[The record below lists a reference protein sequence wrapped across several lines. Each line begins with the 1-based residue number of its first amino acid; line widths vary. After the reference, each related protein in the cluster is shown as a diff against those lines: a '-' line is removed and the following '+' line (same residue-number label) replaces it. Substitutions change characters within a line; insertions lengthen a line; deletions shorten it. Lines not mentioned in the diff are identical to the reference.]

1 MRTYFKNILR
11 DIKKTKG
18 KVFSIGIMVGLATM
32 VIVALNLSGPS
43 MRKSLKK
50 SLDTFNHPDIIVKST
65 YPMDYEDK
73 ILLEKDGDI
82 DQISFI
88 NTIDMLDK
96 ERIIRLKSFDKNF
109 AKIKILEGK
118 NITKDNEI
126 ILDKSMKDYYKI
138 GDDISL
144 SYIKDDQKDDNELK
158 NTKYKLVGFFT
169 TSEKFME
176 DMREVSPLGKKELDG
191 LAFVNKD
198 NFLTEK
204 FNEVNISYKYS
215 YEMDKTSQTYID
227 FVGSKKSRIE
237 DDIYQRPKNL
247 LNEIKKEANEK
258 ISDAEA
264 DINEAEDKI
273 SSTEKD
279 LADAKVKIDDGF
291 RKYEEEKAKYNRE
304 IRNAEIRLQDSLK
317 VLENGQ
323 EELENAKR
331 ELANS
336 WEEYNKEIPEAEKV
350 LDSKYQELTKAR
362 EEINSNKKELLANLD
377 AIEKAIND
385 AKSLNSLDSLSDID
399 QEMDS
404 SENLNPLESPNSDN
418 IIEMENQKQALLG
431 ALSEIEAKENEVS
444 AGLAEYEK
452 ARNEFDEKKTS
463 ALKEL
468 EDGESKID
476 QNQIKINQGWT
487 EYYQGRDRLN
497 YSREDGRRKL
507 EDAYNKLLSSKEDYE
522 DGLEEFNENKG
533 DAKEKIEDGKKE
545 IADKKDLLLKLRDPE
560 YDVITIFDDEGIDTY
575 YQNSLN
581 MDSLSRVFPVF
592 FYMVAMLVTL
602 TTMQRYISEQRLISG
617 TLKSLGYS
625 NQMIAKRFYIYGLI
639 PTVIGSIIGGILGRV
654 LIVKVI
660 FNAYSTGFDI
670 LETSYANSFKVI
682 IGSII
687 LSSILVGLTVYLS
700 SKETVRESPAR
711 LLQAKA
717 PEIGSKILL
726 EKIKPI
732 WKKMTFM
739 QKVTARNIFRY
750 KSRMFMTIFGVAG
763 CTALIFFGFAMID
776 SLKDTASI
784 QQNEIHNY
792 KIVAMLDE
800 KASDDEYKKYNQKIS
815 PYKHLAIRNES
826 ASLRKDGKDLD
837 ISVVIP
843 EDNKEFEKFVNL
855 RKNKK
860 NPIDLDK
867 VGAVITENAS
877 NILNIKENDKIK
889 VRVDG
894 KDIEVKVG
902 AIVENYVSD
911 YLYLSN
917 KSYENL
923 AKDKVSLNANYIDGD
938 PKDIIDQLEDE
949 DVVMA
954 VINTSRAYES
964 MDSLLDNLYLV
975 IVVITLISSI
985 LASVVLYNIT
995 DINVSERKRE
1005 LATIKVLGFYSK
1017 EVTSYIYREI
1027 FFLTLIGII
1036 GGFGLGYMMFRYILR
1051 VVAPRDIMLAYKLH
1065 PLSFIVSAGITLLL
1079 SLIMLAYIHKKL
1091 KKIDMA
1097 EAMSSGE

>member
-109 AKIKILEGK
+109 GKIKILEGK

-204 FNEVNISYKYS
+204 FNEVNISYKDS
-215 YEMDKTSQTYID
+215 YEMDKTSQTYIE

-273 SSTEKD
+273 SSTEQD
-279 LADAKVKIDDGF
+279 LADAKVKLDDGF

-350 LDSKYQELTKAR
+350 LDTKYQELTKAR

-902 AIVENYVSD
+902 AIAENYVSD

-923 AKDKVSLNANYIDGD
+923 AKDKVSLNANYIDGN

>member
-109 AKIKILEGK
+109 GKIKILEGK

-204 FNEVNISYKYS
+204 FNEVNISYKDS

-273 SSTEKD
+273 SSTEQD
-279 LADAKVKIDDGF
+279 LADAKVKLDDGF

-350 LDSKYQELTKAR
+350 LDTKYQELTKAR

-902 AIVENYVSD
+902 AIAENYVSD

-923 AKDKVSLNANYIDGD
+923 AKDKVSLNANYIDGN

>member
-109 AKIKILEGK
+109 GKIKILEGK

-176 DMREVSPLGKKELDG
+176 DMREISPLGKKELDG

-237 DDIYQRPKNL
+237 DDIYQRPNNL

-273 SSTEKD
+273 SSTEQD
-279 LADAKVKIDDGF
+279 LADAKVKLDDGF

-418 IIEMENQKQALLG
+418 ITEMENQKQALLG

-468 EDGESKID
+468 EDGESQID

-507 EDAYNKLLSSKEDYE
+507 EDAYNKLLSSKEEYE

-902 AIVENYVSD
+902 AIAENYVSD

-923 AKDKVSLNANYIDGD
+923 AKDKVRINANYIDGD

>member
-43 MRKSLKK
+43 MRKSFKK

>member
-204 FNEVNISYKYS
+204 FNEVNISYKDS
-215 YEMDKTSQTYID
+215 YEIDKTSQTYID

-237 DDIYQRPKNL
+237 DDIYQRPNNL

-273 SSTEKD
+273 SSTEQD
-279 LADAKVKIDDGF
+279 LADAKVKLDDGF

-350 LDSKYQELTKAR
+350 LDGKYQELTKAR

-418 IIEMENQKQALLG
+418 ITEMENQKQALLG

-468 EDGESKID
+468 EDGESQID

-507 EDAYNKLLSSKEDYE
+507 EDAYNKLLSSKEEYE

-726 EKIKPI
+726 EKIRPI

-902 AIVENYVSD
+902 AIAENYVSD

-923 AKDKVSLNANYIDGD
+923 AKDKVRINANYIDGD

>member
-109 AKIKILEGK
+109 GKIKILEGK

-902 AIVENYVSD
+902 AIAENYVSD

-917 KSYENL
+917 KSYEYL
-923 AKDKVSLNANYIDGD
+923 AKDKVRINANYIDGD

-1065 PLSFIVSAGITLLL
+1065 PLSFIVSSGITLLL

>member
-109 AKIKILEGK
+109 GKIKILEGK

-273 SSTEKD
+273 SSTEQD
-279 LADAKVKIDDGF
+279 LADAKVKLDDGF

-404 SENLNPLESPNSDN
+404 SENLNPLENPNSDN
-418 IIEMENQKQALLG
+418 ITEMENQKQALLG

-468 EDGESKID
+468 EDGESQID

-507 EDAYNKLLSSKEDYE
+507 EDAYNKLLSSKEEYE
-522 DGLEEFNENKG
+522 DGIEEFNENKG

-726 EKIKPI
+726 EKIRPI

-1005 LATIKVLGFYSK
+1005 LATIKVIGFYSK

>member
-109 AKIKILEGK
+109 GKIKILEGK

-204 FNEVNISYKYS
+204 FNEVNISYKDS
-215 YEMDKTSQTYID
+215 YEMDKTSQTYIE

-273 SSTEKD
+273 SSTEQD
-279 LADAKVKIDDGF
+279 LADAKVKLDDGF

-350 LDSKYQELTKAR
+350 LDTKYQELTKAR

-1065 PLSFIVSAGITLLL
+1065 PLSFIVSSGITLLL

>member
-109 AKIKILEGK
+109 GKIKILEGK

>member
-109 AKIKILEGK
+109 GKIKILEGK

-204 FNEVNISYKYS
+204 FNEVNISYKDS
-215 YEMDKTSQTYID
+215 YEMDKTSQTYIE

-273 SSTEKD
+273 SSTEQD
-279 LADAKVKIDDGF
+279 LADAKVKLDDGF

-418 IIEMENQKQALLG
+418 ITEMENQKQALLG

-463 ALKEL
+463 TLKEL
-468 EDGESKID
+468 EDGESQID

-507 EDAYNKLLSSKEDYE
+507 EDAYNKLLSSKEEYE

-1036 GGFGLGYMMFRYILR
+1036 GGFGLGYMMFRYILK
-1051 VVAPRDIMLAYKLH
+1051 VVAPRGIMLAYKLH